1 MHEKIWDLNI
11 WTRFLVQGWKIK
23 ILQLPHIYIHTWD
36 ITYILSVSF
45 SIIEISMNIVK
56 KKPKTYDKEY
66 FVIVL
71 YSFDMFNGWSY
82 CYHGYNKNTVK
93 PSKLLASSTNLSLFF
108 YILFSLIISQICFVS
123 KQHLRQLPRITRPSY
138 PFL

>member
-1 MHEKIWDLNI
+1 MGYNL
-11 WTRFLVQGWKIK
+11 
-23 ILQLPHIYIHTWD
+23 YTWD

-71 YSFDMFNGWSY
+71 YSFDMFNG
-82 CYHGYNKNTVK
+82 
-93 PSKLLASSTNLSLFF
+93 
-108 YILFSLIISQICFVS
+108 
-123 KQHLRQLPRITRPSY
+123 
-138 PFL
+138 